1 MSVSAEL
8 SGITS
13 SAIHQLDPEHLFRGH
28 LLLASDGSVSAD
40 GAVALVTALRRQGP
54 LKLEVLAVFEPA
66 PMPVPSLDPSLA
78 AMTTMAGDEV
88 LRAEFFSRVDRQL
101 ERAFTGLP
109 PVPMQHA
116 EGSPVRCIVETAQ
129 RSQADL
135 VITGLRVHTLLD
147 RLVGDETALRVTR
160 GTDRPVFAVAPTLTQ
175 PPRRAVVGID
185 FSRASLRAA
194 HAAAGMLVDGGT
206 LTLLHARP
214 SLDAATAAADGLDV
228 PYARGV
234 TAALDGL
241 RTAIISNHPHITVEV
256 ERRDGDPAESVLN
269 FAVASTADFMAVG
282 RHRRN
287 AISHAILGSVAT
299 TLLRKAQLSVLVLPP
314 MKEDSQ

>member
-66 PMPVPSLDPSLA
+66 PMPVPSIDPSLA

-135 VITGLRVHTLLD
+135 IITG
-147 RLVGDETALRVTR
+147 
-160 GTDRPVFAVAPTLTQ
+160 
-175 PPRRAVVGID
+175 
-185 FSRASLRAA
+185 
-194 HAAAGMLVDGGT
+194 
-206 LTLLHARP
+206 
-214 SLDAATAAADGLDV
+214 
-228 PYARGV
+228 
-234 TAALDGL
+234 
-241 RTAIISNHPHITVEV
+241 
-256 ERRDGDPAESVLN
+256 
-269 FAVASTADFMAVG
+269 
-282 RHRRN
+282 
-287 AISHAILGSVAT
+287 
-299 TLLRKAQLSVLVLPP
+299 
-314 MKEDSQ
+314 